1 MVACEDSLLL
11 SVYICSWDSFFF
23 FLTCVFRMDL
33 LICFIL
39 MGEFVSLVETFF
51 TVDVGG

>member
-1 MVACEDSLLL
+1 MFLGF
-11 SVYICSWDSFFF
+11 FFF